1 MRGIFFGFLF
11 VVIAGPA
18 LANPG
23 PTNGQILL
31 FPMQNYAGHF
41 REHCMTLPIGR
52 TLKLTVRT
60 PQPVKVNVHYHTPDS
75 TDFLFDRI
83 FGDAESETVTAE
95 VGGEYCI
102 EVTNAENRDS
112 AFDVQLEFELPAD

>member
-1 MRGIFFGFLF
+1 MRGSLFGCLF
-11 VVIAGPA
+11 VAIAGPA

-23 PTNGQILL
+23 PIDGQILR
-31 FPMQNYAGHF
+31 FPMQSYAGHF
-41 REHCMTLPIGR
+41 REHCMTLPAGR

-75 TDFLFDRI
+75 TDFLFNRV
-83 FGDAESETVTAE
+83 FGDAESETLTAA

-102 EVTNAENRDS
+102 EVTNAENRAS
-112 AFDVQLEFELPAD
+112 AFDVRLEVELPAV